1 MESQGGRMTNEEY
14 LKHKLQ
20 IMTQNSVY
28 GLQNQIIRLGDPFL
42 SEPDEEP
49 IDTGELLNWLTSFNQ
64 DKQTYKI
71 AFNHERREAR

>member
-1 MESQGGRMTNEEY
+1 MTNEEY

-28 GLQNQIIRLGDPFL
+28 GLQNQIIRLGDPLL

-49 IDTGELLNWLTSFNQ
+49 IDTCELLNLLNSIAQ
-64 DKQTYKI
+64 DRRTYKI
-71 AFNHERREAR
+71 AFNHERREP